1 MGGITGCLALA
12 DGAGPDTEWVDRA
25 ALRVAHRGPD
35 DQGSYADA
43 DLALAFRRLAVID
56 PSPRGRQPI
65 ASADGRYVMVF
76 DGEIYNHIEL
86 AGRLAA
92 RGVQL
97 RSRSG
102 AEVLLEMYAWLGKD
116 VVRQLR
122 GMYAFAIWDRRNR
135 ELFCAR
141 DPFGIKPFFYALT
154 PGSHRPRSGPQLRFA
169 SERKALA
176 DAGEVKLVDP
186 DALRRYLSF
195 QYVPAPATMVP
206 PARALPPGHVLI
218 ARPGGRVDVF
228 RYWRPE
234 FKPARSPSSASPG
247 KILDALRDSVAVHL
261 RSDVPVGAFL
271 SGGVDSA
278 TLCALAAESIP
289 GLLTFT
295 VGFDREGYSEIDHAA
310 ATATAL
316 GVKSIPYVIT
326 PEEFFDCL
334 PQIVWQLD
342 DPMADAAAVPLWF
355 AAREAR
361 KHVKVVLSGEGA
373 DELFGGYGVYYQPGV
388 VRAGKA
394 LPGWSRATIGRVAAE
409 LPTGAR
415 GKGLLNRTSTPL
427 RRRYIGNAFV
437 FHGEEASQLV
447 RGASGSAFD
456 VTDPVYRQAAE
467 AGLDDVA
474 TMQLVD
480 VNTWLPGDILVKAD
494 RMAMAHG
501 LELRTPFLDREV
513 LAVAAKLAR
522 PEKTAAGTTKFAL
535 REAVGDLLPQA
546 AAERAKLGFPVP
558 LGHWL
563 RGGMFGYAEHAVGT
577 AQTGQWLNKNAALD
591 LLRRFRAGEPD
602 VTWRQ
607 VWLLV
612 VFSLW
617 HQIYVE
623 RVYDPVT
630 LGWEPT
636 PPPTDPARTAYLA
649 DPARPALHPSDPGR
663 PALHPSDPGRTA
675 AYPGPA
681 ADPGR
686 TAAYPAPAEAH
697 PGPPHIF
704 TGSSDQHSGP
714 PDIFSPTTDPRS
726 GPRPAP
732 HRAPPDPHRAPSDP
746 HRAPSDPRPSPPRLS
761 QDPAA
766 ERPSP
771 PRPYEGPVSGP
782 GPYQDPAAE
791 RPSSPRPY
799 QGPADERPGPP
810 DRYPGA
816 PDQRLSPPDQ
826 DPDVT
831 DQYADPQSSYPDPTD
846 PYSGRPGR

>member
-12 DGAGPDTEWVDRA
+12 DGAGPDTEWVGRA
-25 ALRVAHRGPD
+25 TVRIAHRGPD
-35 DQGSYADA
+35 DQGFFTDP
-43 DLALAFRRLAVID
+43 DLALGFRRLAVID
-56 PSPRGRQPI
+56 PSPAGRQPMH
-65 ASADGRYVMVF
+65 SADGRYVMVF
-76 DGEIYNHIEL
+76 DGEIYNYVEL
-86 AGRLAA
+86 AQQLAA

-97 RSRSG
+97 RSRSSS
-102 AEVLLEMYAWLGKD
+102 EVLLEMYAWLGKD

-122 GMYAFAIWDRRNR
+122 GMYAFAIWDRRDR

-154 PGSHRPRSGPQLRFA
+154 TGGHRPRSGPQLRFA

-176 DAGEVKLVDP
+176 DSGEVTAIDP

-195 QYVPAPATMVP
+195 QYVPAPATLVP
-206 PARALPPGHVLI
+206 PARSLPPGHVLI

-234 FKPARSPSSASPG
+234 LRPARSPSSSSPE
-247 KILDALRDSVAVHL
+247 KILAAMRDSVAVHL

-278 TLCALAAESIP
+278 TLCALAAESSP

-295 VGFDREGYSEIDHAA
+295 VGFEREGYNEIDDAM

-316 GVKSIPYVIT
+316 GVKSVPYVIS
-326 PEEFFDCL
+326 PDEFVAAL
-334 PQIVWQLD
+334 PRIIWHLD

-373 DELFGGYGVYYQPGV
+373 DELFGGYGVYYQPGM

-394 LPGWSRATIGRVAAE
+394 LPSWGRATISRVASEMPA
-409 LPTGAR
+409 GAK

-427 RRRYIGNAFV
+427 RRRYIGNAYV
-437 FHGEEASQLV
+437 YQADQARLLV
-447 RGASGSAFD
+447 RRGNGSEFD

-513 LAVAAKLAR
+513 LAVAARLAR
-522 PEKTAAGTTKFAL
+522 VEKTAAGTTKFAL
-535 REAVGDLLPQA
+535 REAINDLLPQA
-546 AAERAKLGFPVP
+546 AAERPKLGFPVP

-563 RGGMFGYAEHAVGT
+563 RGGMYGFAEQVVRT
-577 AQTGQWLNKNAALD
+577 AQTGQWLNQSAVLD
-591 LLRRFRAGEPD
+591 IMRRFRAGDPT

-630 LGWEPT
+630 LGWE
-636 PPPTDPARTAYLA
+636 
-649 DPARPALHPSDPGR
+649 
-663 PALHPSDPGRTA
+663 
-675 AYPGPA
+675 
-681 ADPGR
+681 
-686 TAAYPAPAEAH
+686 APAI
-697 PGPPHIF
+697 G
-704 TGSSDQHSGP
+704 
-714 PDIFSPTTDPRS
+714 
-726 GPRPAP
+726 
-732 HRAPPDPHRAPSDP
+732 
-746 HRAPSDPRPSPPRLS
+746 
-761 QDPAA
+761 
-766 ERPSP
+766 
-771 PRPYEGPVSGP
+771 
-782 GPYQDPAAE
+782 
-791 RPSSPRPY
+791 
-799 QGPADERPGPP
+799 
-810 DRYPGA
+810 
-816 PDQRLSPPDQ
+816 
-826 DPDVT
+826 
-831 DQYADPQSSYPDPTD
+831 
-846 PYSGRPGR
+846 